1 MVVFLRKNHFLK
13 SVGLTFCSTLDW
25 GSYIIFIAK
34 TASKKIRALIRSMN
48 FRSPEVTLY
57 LYKTTRWTCME
68 YSCHVQAGGFSCYK
82 DFYIRDLGSA
92 LAACLETLAQCGN
105 EAGLTLFYRYYFGIH
120 LSHLAQQDLILIL
133 EGDLLHNLIDCMIF
147 LSPFLDHTRMYM

>member
-13 SVGLTFCSTLDW
+13 IVGLTFCSTLDW

-34 TASKKIRALIRSMN
+34 TASK
-48 FRSPEVTLY
+48 FRSPEVALY
-57 LYKTTRWTCME
+57 LYKTTIWTCME

-92 LAACLETLAQCGN
+92 LAACLETFAQCGN

-120 LSHLAQQDLILIL
+120 LSHLAQQDLILVL